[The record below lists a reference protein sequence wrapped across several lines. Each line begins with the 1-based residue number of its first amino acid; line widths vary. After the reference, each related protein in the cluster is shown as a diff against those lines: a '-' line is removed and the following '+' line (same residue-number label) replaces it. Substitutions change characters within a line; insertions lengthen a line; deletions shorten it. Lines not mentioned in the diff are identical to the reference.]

1 MSSKI
6 SDGLG
11 PTGIRE
17 PYSPTENQ
25 EKNCE
30 IALFSNISMV
40 ISSIYGIKFASNQ
53 KTTL

>member
-11 PTGIRE
+11 PTGIRG

-25 EKNCE
+25 KKNCE
-30 IALFSNISMV
+30 IALAIFREQLTELGL
-40 ISSIYGIKFASNQ
+40 SIFLLNSIDQ
-53 KTTL
+53 